1 MRNSIDH
8 HAKLFFRLT
17 DRVKGISERFLR
29 ALTFDCDE
37 CEAPG
42 RPNQIKVDLRRQARL
57 SRIDRERPENLIL
70 FRQDRLRPRR
80 AYPIPE
86 GKVATVLPP
95 VWLGG
100 DIWDNHTC
108 LQECGSSAQ
117 SAI

>member
-1 MRNSIDH
+1 MLGKAIDH
-8 HAKLFFRLT
+8 LPEFLIGLLECRL
-17 DRVKGISERFLR
+17 RSV
-29 ALTFDCDE
+29 ALDSDK
-37 CEAPG
+37 CESSGPL
-42 RPNQIKVDLRRQARL
+42 NHSKVDLRRQARL
-57 SRIDRERPENLIL
+57 SRIDRERPENLVL

-80 AYPIPE
+80 AYPIAE

-95 VWLGG
+95 AWLGG